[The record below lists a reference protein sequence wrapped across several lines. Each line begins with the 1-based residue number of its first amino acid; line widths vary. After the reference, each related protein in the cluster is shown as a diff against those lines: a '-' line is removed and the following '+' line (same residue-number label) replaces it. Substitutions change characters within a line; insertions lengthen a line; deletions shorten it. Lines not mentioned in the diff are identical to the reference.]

1 MIYLMTILTA
11 QSLKGGKKVSFP
23 FTFLIPR
30 TQFDK
35 INIHIKGMGMHNQF
49 TAFDNTML
57 GNDAG
62 QILLDLETNLLM
74 REDKKEHK
82 AYR

>member
-1 MIYLMTILTA
+1 
-11 QSLKGGKKVSFP
+11 
-23 FTFLIPR
+23 
-30 TQFDK
+30 
-35 INIHIKGMGMHNQF
+35 MGMHNQF

-57 GNDAG
+57 RNDAG
-62 QILLDLETNLLM
+62 KILLDLETNLLM